1 MIRSIFPAL
10 ALLAVS
16 PALAQASAP
25 RADVPLDVSQRT
37 ALRCS
42 VAFALVAE
50 GQARGDP
57 AMAAFPQLGERGR
70 EFFVR
75 TAARIM
81 DQTGLDREAVA
92 GLLAA
97 ELEDLRAGGAL
108 EDVMP
113 PCLLL
118 LDASGL

>member
-1 MIRSIFPAL
+1 MTRYLVPTLLAL
-10 ALLAVS
+10 AGTIG
-16 PALAQASAP
+16 PAQAQQP
-25 RADVPLDVSQRT
+25 EPPELTVQQET

-50 GQARGDP
+50 AQARGDP
-57 AMAAFPQLGERGR
+57 AVADYPPLNERGR

-75 TAARIM
+75 SSAQIM
-81 DQTGLDREAVA
+81 DETGMTRDEVAVR
-92 GLLAA
+92 LAA
-97 ELEDLRAGGAL
+97 EIEALRADGAL
-108 EDVMP
+108 DRVMP

>member
-1 MIRSIFPAL
+1 MIRFLLPAAAVL
-10 ALLAVS
+10 TALV
-16 PALAQASAP
+16 PAAQAQQPAAP
-25 RADVPLDVSQRT
+25 ELTLQQKT

-42 VAFALVAE
+42 TAFALVAE

-57 AMAAFPQLGERGR
+57 AVAQYPPLGERGR

-75 TAARIM
+75 SSAQIM
-81 DQTGLDREAVA
+81 DETGLSREAVA
-92 GLLAA
+92 ALLAA
-97 ELEDLRAGGAL
+97 EIEALREPGAL
-108 EDVMP
+108 DGVMP

>member
-10 ALLAVS
+10 AVLAAV
-16 PALAQASAP
+16 PVLAQE
-25 RADVPLDVSQRT
+25 RAPLDVSQRT

-50 GQARGDP
+50 GQAQGDP
-57 AMAAFPQLGERGR
+57 AMAAYPELGTRGR

-75 TAARIM
+75 NAAQIM
-81 DQTGLDREAVA
+81 DEAGLDRDAVA
-92 GLLAA
+92 GLFAG
-97 ELEDLRAGGAL
+97 ELNELRADGAL
-108 EDVMP
+108 EAVMP

>member
-1 MIRSIFPAL
+1 MTRFLTPAAL
-10 ALLAVS
+10 ALV
-16 PALAQASAP
+16 ALAPAAYAQQAPAP
-25 RADVPLDVSQRT
+25 SLTIEQRT

-50 GQARGDP
+50 GQARGD
-57 AMAAFPQLGERGR
+57 AEMAAYPALGDRGR

-75 TAARIM
+75 TSARIM
-81 DQTGLDREAVA
+81 DETGLNREAVA
-92 GLLAA
+92 GILAA
-97 ELEDLRAGGAL
+97 EVESLREKGAL
-108 EDVMP
+108 DQVMP

>member
-1 MIRSIFPAL
+1 MTRFLTFAAL
-10 ALLAVS
+10 ALASLAS
-16 PALAQASAP
+16 AAQAQEP
-25 RADVPLDVSQRT
+25 PKPNLTIEQRT

-50 GQARGDP
+50 GQARGDA
-57 AMAAFPQLGERGR
+57 AMAAYPALGERGR

-75 TAARIM
+75 TSARIM
-81 DQTGLDREAVA
+81 DETGLSRDAVA

-97 ELEDLRAGGAL
+97 EVESLREEGAL
-108 EDVMP
+108 DRVMS
-113 PCLLL
+113 PCMLL